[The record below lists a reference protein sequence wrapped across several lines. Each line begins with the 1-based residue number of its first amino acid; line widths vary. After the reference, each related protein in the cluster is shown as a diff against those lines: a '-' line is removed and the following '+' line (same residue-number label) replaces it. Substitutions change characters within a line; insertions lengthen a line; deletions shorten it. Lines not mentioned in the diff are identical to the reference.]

1 MIKKIIG
8 WLLLTA
14 GVLAIVW
21 GTWQSY
27 QIFTNKAPS
36 PDIFKM
42 GAEQGISLPQ
52 KAAQTQ
58 DELIGQQL
66 QKLLQ
71 EQLGKMIPVDTM
83 AKLLNLTVWSLFVG
97 ILILAAG
104 KIATIGI
111 QLLNGDGHKTIS

>member
-8 WLLLTA
+8 WLLLAA

-21 GTWQSY
+21 STWQSY

-36 PDIFKM
+36 PDIFKL
-42 GAEQGISLPQ
+42 GTEQGTALPQ
-52 KAAQTQ
+52 KAAQTP
-58 DELIGQQL
+58 DELVGQQM
-66 QKLLQ
+66 QQLLQ
-71 EQLGKMIPVDTM
+71 EQLGKMIPADTV

-104 KIATIGI
+104 KISSLGI
-111 QLLNGDGHKTIS
+111 QLLNTNVSS

>member
-8 WLLLTA
+8 WLLLA
-14 GVLAIVW
+14 IGVLAIVW

-27 QIFTNKAPS
+27 QIFTNQAPS
-36 PDIFKM
+36 PAIFKM
-42 GAEQGISLPQ
+42 GAEQGIILPQ

-66 QKLLQ
+66 QQLLQ
-71 EQLGKMIPVDTM
+71 EQLGKMIPVDTI

-97 ILILAAG
+97 ILVLASS

-111 QLLNGDGHKTIS
+111 QLLNTKTDKAV

>member
-8 WLLLTA
+8 WLLLAA
-14 GVLAIVW
+14 GVSAIVW

-36 PDIFKM
+36 PDIFKL
-42 GAEQGISLPQ
+42 GVETGTALPQ

-58 DELIGQQL
+58 DEFIGQQM
-66 QKLLQ
+66 QQLLQ
-71 EQLGKMIPVDTM
+71 EQLGKMIPTDTV

-111 QLLNGDGHKTIS
+111 QLLNSKTDKTI

>member
-8 WLLLTA
+8 WLLLA
-14 GVLAIVW
+14 SGVIAIVW
-21 GTWQSY
+21 GAWQSY
-27 QIFTNKAPS
+27 QIFTNQTPA

-42 GAEQGISLPQ
+42 GAEQGIALPQ

-66 QKLLQ
+66 QQLLQ
-71 EQLGKMIPVDTM
+71 EQLGKMIPIDTV

-97 ILILAAG
+97 ILVLAAG

-111 QLLNGDGHKTIS
+111 QLLNSKIDKIT